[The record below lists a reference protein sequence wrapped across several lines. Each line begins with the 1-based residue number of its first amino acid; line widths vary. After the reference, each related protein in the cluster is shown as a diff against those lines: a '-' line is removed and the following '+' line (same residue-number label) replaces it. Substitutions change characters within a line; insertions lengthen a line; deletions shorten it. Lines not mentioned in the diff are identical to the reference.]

1 MAKSIHCK
9 LVTPAAALLDDQ
21 VVYARVPLHDGLM
34 GFQPG
39 RAPILAKLGIGE
51 LRLDTAKGSRTF
63 LVEDGF
69 IKMAENELTILAE
82 RAIPQE
88 DLKKSDGEAELKV
101 AENAPP
107 PSGDTPAQRLAS
119 QAKRS
124 RSIQRAK
131 LKISLAKA

>member
-51 LRLDTAKGSRTF
+51 LRLDTAKGSRSF

-82 RAIPQE
+82 RAI
-88 DLKKSDGEAELKV
+88 
-101 AENAPP
+101 
-107 PSGDTPAQRLAS
+107 AQRRPEKVRRRGGAEGRG
-119 QAKRS
+119 KRPTTFG
-124 RSIQRAK
+124 
-131 LKISLAKA
+131 